1 MVQRITNENAACLR
15 RTCSGVMRTSSCC
28 KSFEV
33 EHCKKNQNRFLTTKR
48 LDKHFQ
54 SSLYGN
60 APPYPHGCIYL
71 HVRSELNYDAEVTE
85 LSYLLQLKQMR
96 SDGSQK
102 KKNPAKNIRL
112 SGDTKA
118 GNLVKN
124 QGKSLGI
131 ESPLHDALQKNLTK
145 NDICKKVSR
154 ENKLRYRLR

>member
-1 MVQRITNENAACLR
+1 MSEKPKPLFNHQKVGQ
-15 RTCSGVMRTSSCC
+15 
-28 KSFEV
+28 
-33 EHCKKNQNRFLTTKR
+33 
-48 LDKHFQ
+48 
-54 SSLYGN
+54 
-60 APPYPHGCIYL
+60 APPVLFIWKCPPYLHGCIHL

-102 KKNPAKNIRL
+102 KKTLRKIL
-112 SGDTKA
+112 GSVHGDTKA

-154 ENKLRYRLR
+154 ENKLRYRLRHRLR